1 MRIEV
6 DVDKAAVERGL
17 SALAR
22 ELDNWRPAWAKIRD
36 DFMLMEQQRFAEQ
49 PWEPHGAL
57 YMQWDDPKTGGHY
70 LGGEI
75 LNATGGLKASLTTPK
90 VALETNN
97 RSMLLGTRYRAKSN
111 TGKSVPVA
119 AITHAGFEVR
129 GRISVR
135 TATGY
140 ARVPVR
146 RSVAPRLLYELGAGD
161 KVRWVKI
168 VSDWVG
174 FEIAKVGL

>member
-17 SALAR
+17 TALAR
-22 ELDNWRPAWAKIRD
+22 ELDNWRPAWAGIRD

-49 PWEPHGAL
+49 PWEPHGPM
-57 YMQWDDPKTGGHY
+57 YMQWDDPVTGNSY
-70 LGGEI
+70 LGGQI
-75 LNATGGLKASLTTPK
+75 LDATGGLKATLTTPK

-97 RSMLLGTRYRAKSN
+97 RSMLLGSRYHASSN

-119 AITHAGFEVR
+119 ALMHEGFRVR

-140 ARVPVR
+140 ARPKISVSVP
-146 RSVAPRLLYELGAGD
+146 PRPLFDVGEGD
-161 KVRWVKI
+161 KLRWVRI